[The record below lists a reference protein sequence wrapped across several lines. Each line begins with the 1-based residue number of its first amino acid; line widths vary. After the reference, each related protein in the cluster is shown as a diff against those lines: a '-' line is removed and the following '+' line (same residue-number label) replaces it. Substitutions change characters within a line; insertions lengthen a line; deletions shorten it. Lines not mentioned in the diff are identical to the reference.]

1 MIETIVSM
9 ELPVGEH
16 LTIVRNRI
24 EPEKDNQSGNIGRIA
39 IVTGLHGDELEGQ
52 YICYELIRRI
62 QADKE
67 KLTGIVDI
75 YPALNPLGIDAVSRN
90 VPNTDL
96 DMNRMFPGSENGTMM
111 EKVAARLVD
120 SLIGAD
126 FCLDI
131 HASDN
136 FIEEVP
142 QVRISEEFAKEMMP
156 YARMMN
162 VDMIWT
168 NASATVHESTLV
180 HTMNVLGVPSL
191 VLEMGI
197 GNRINTSYGNQIVD
211 GIFYLMQKMGL
222 WMGEVATVKSAA
234 VSSDGEI
241 EFIRA
246 EYTGLFLPAIEND
259 HFVQA
264 GQLVGT
270 IVDPVQGIVL
280 CEVSAQK
287 AGLVFTMREYPIVYE
302 GAILARILTG
312 IEKR

>member
-270 IVDPVQGIVL
+270 IVDPIQGIVL